1 MKVNPGKFHLLNDE
15 SSKKEINI
23 SCIYT
28 ETGFFVMRLNH
39 QQQDSLKLYI
49 SLASC
54 QEFLEIELTIEC
66 RFTLK
71 RERDMIITYRRL
83 NRLNNLVDSIN
94 MQKLF

>member
-1 MKVNPGKFHLLNDE
+1 MKAVK
-15 SSKKEINI
+15 SKLILVVF
-23 SCIYT
+23 T
-28 ETGFFVMRLNH
+28 LRRLFFVMRLNR

-54 QEFLEIELTIEC
+54 QESLEIEVTIKC